1 MVKGERCG
9 DRNRGGEWERW
20 RVKEERRQGERKRR
34 GINNYRWLGKREAGR
49 VFSFSTRNE
58 WNFQ

>member
-1 MVKGERCG
+1 M
-9 DRNRGGEWERW
+9 
-20 RVKEERRQGERKRR
+20 KEERRRGERKRR